1 MCKIRQRWKKPA
13 GWLVSLWKINRLDS
27 ATYDW
32 TLYRDLNVFKINRLA
47 SLWNF
52 EVADV
57 EKTVNIDFI
66 FRRIFKIAI
75 SMDTAA
81 VKQYT
86 TELQSVAYKQ
96 EITGQNELHYL
107 CGNIME
113 LMGCLSDL

>member
-1 MCKIRQRWKKPA
+1 
-13 GWLVSLWKINRLDS
+13 
-27 ATYDW
+27 
-32 TLYRDLNVFKINRLA
+32 
-47 SLWNF
+47 
-52 EVADV
+52 
-57 EKTVNIDFI
+57 
-66 FRRIFKIAI
+66 
-75 SMDTAA
+75 MDTAA